1 MDRRRAGPGIGNL
14 DVDDS
19 AVAHGLRSTAEYRV
33 RLYETILRATPDLV
47 YIFDLQHR
55 FTYANPALL
64 AMWGRT
70 WDEAIGKTCLELGY
84 EPWHAE
90 MHDREI
96 DQVVATREPVRG
108 DVPFNG
114 TQGRRIYDY
123 LMVPVIGPDGEVEAV
138 AGTTRDVTDRK
149 ELEEAQRKSEERLS
163 AMVNATSDLIYRCSP
178 DWSQVQIVGGSALVG
193 NPGILPPDWMATYLH
208 PEDRALVE
216 RAIAEA
222 RVSDD
227 TFHAE
232 HRVARED
239 GAWAWVSS
247 RAVPIRQADGRVTEW
262 FGAATDIS
270 ERRRHDEHQRL
281 LVNELNHRVKN
292 TLAIVQSMALQTLR
306 DCDDASLAADRFE
319 SRLHAL
325 SHAHDMLTRKRWEGA
340 SLDDIV
346 RAAIAPCV
354 QQGTDRFE
362 IEGESVDLD
371 PQRALALTMALH
383 ELCTNAMKYGALSV
397 PEGRVTIRWTCD
409 GIGPAR
415 HLALRWEERGGPPVA
430 PPTRRGFGSRLIERG
445 LRHDLGGE
453 VGLDFAPAGVVCRIH
468 VPLMREVVP

>member
-1 MDRRRAGPGIGNL
+1 
-14 DVDDS
+14 
-19 AVAHGLRSTAEYRV
+19 
-33 RLYETILRATPDLV
+33 
-47 YIFDLQHR
+47 
-55 FTYANPALL
+55 
-64 AMWGRT
+64 
-70 WDEAIGKTCLELGY
+70 
-84 EPWHAE
+84 
-90 MHDREI
+90 
-96 DQVVATREPVRG
+96 
-108 DVPFNG
+108 
-114 TQGRRIYDY
+114 
-123 LMVPVIGPDGEVEAV
+123 
-138 AGTTRDVTDRK
+138 
-149 ELEEAQRKSEERLS
+149 
-163 AMVNATSDLIYRCSP
+163 MVNATSDLIYRCSP
-178 DWSQVQIVGGSALVG
+178 DWTQVQIVGGSALVG
-193 NPGILPPDWMATYLH
+193 NPGILPPDWLTTYLH
-208 PEDRALVE
+208 PEDRPLVE

-222 RVSDD
+222 QASQD

-247 RAVPIRQADGRVTEW
+247 RAVPIRHVDGRVTEW

-306 DCDDASLAADRFE
+306 DCDDAALAADRFE
-319 SRLHAL
+319 VRLHAL

-354 QQGTDRFE
+354 QQDTDRFE
-362 IEGESVDLD
+362 IQGPAVDLD

-383 ELCTNAMKYGALSV
+383 ELCTNAMKYGALSAQD
-397 PEGRVTIRWTCD
+397 GRVVIRWTCD
-409 GIGPAR
+409 GVGTAR
-415 HLALRWEERGGPPVA
+415 HLALRWEERGGPPVT

-453 VGLDFAPAGVVCRIH
+453 VGLDFAPMGVVCRIH
-468 VPLMREVVP
+468 VPLAREIAP